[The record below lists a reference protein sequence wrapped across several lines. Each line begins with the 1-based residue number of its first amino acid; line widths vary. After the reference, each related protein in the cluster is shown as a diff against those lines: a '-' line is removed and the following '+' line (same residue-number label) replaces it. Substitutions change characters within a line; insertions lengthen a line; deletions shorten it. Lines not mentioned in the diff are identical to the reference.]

1 MPIDEIRLN
10 FDQGSLWILNICLA
24 VIMFGIA
31 LNLEIA
37 DFRNVFK
44 APRAAIAG
52 MLSQFIVLPLL
63 TFLFILIVQ
72 PYPSFALGMILVAAC
87 PGGNISNFMTH
98 LAKGNTA
105 LSISLTAVS
114 TTGAILLTP
123 LNLQLWGSLYEP
135 TSSILR
141 QVNVNFIDVFNTV
154 ALILGLPLALGMIL
168 RKLKPKPAQQISE
181 WLKPIS
187 MIIFVG
193 FVVVALGANWDYFVE
208 YIHLVL
214 LLVFFHNILGLSAGY
229 YIGKAF
235 GLEFWNRKT
244 LAIET
249 GIQNSGLGLL
259 LVFTFFD
266 GLGGMAIIAA
276 WWGIWHIISGLGL
289 SFYWSRSGIAKLQSE
304 A

>member
-31 LNLEIA
+31 LNLETD
-37 DFRNVFK
+37 DFKNVFR

-52 MLSQFIVLPLL
+52 IVSQFVVLPVL
-63 TFLFILIVQ
+63 TFLFILVVE
-72 PYPSFALGMILVAAC
+72 PYPSFALGMILVASC

-114 TTGAILLTP
+114 TTAAILLTP

-141 QVNVNFIDVFNTV
+141 EVDVSFIDVFNTV
-154 ALILGLPLALGMIL
+154 ALILGLPLILGMII
-168 RKLKPKPAQQISE
+168 RKVKPKPAQRISN
-181 WLKPIS
+181 WLKPVS
-187 MIIFVG
+187 MIIFIG
-193 FVVVALGANWDYFVE
+193 FVVAALGANWNYFVE
-208 YIHLVL
+208 YIHLVI
-214 LLVFFHNILGLSAGY
+214 LLVFVHNILGLSAGFY
-229 YIGKAF
+229 VARAF
-235 GLEFWNRKT
+235 GLEYWNRKT

-259 LVFTFFD
+259 LIFTFFD

-289 SFYWSRSGIAKLQSE
+289 SFYWSRSGFSKIKQGI
-304 A
+304 